1 MGNVFGKPKPSARQI
16 NKLDELFED
25 LLRRASIDYSNREIR
40 DMQAAVHTM
49 LERMVA
55 KVNERGI
62 FKVSRIHPC
71 GSMTEQTSLWKCD
84 NMTGIIY
91 TEFDCL
97 AVLENILHETSFNTS
112 GCKGCAMLLEL
123 PIDYKVLD
131 KYYAGTVLSEI
142 SNFFVNSENFDILF
156 VKEIDTS
163 LRSLCSCAQ
172 GIMNERDKMATGCDL
187 WFVNTS
193 TGILRVSSSLSVVR
207 DINNK
212 GPEKCSLIL
221 HWTSKANSLVVSE
234 PLLLSQ
240 LKTITAFPIYVDFL
254 PTLGLFKQDIFP
266 GEPITELPMMNL
278 HGRDPTGE
286 LINQNL
292 YEEDPRLELVDQ
304 LTGLTHDSVKRFVT
318 EISVGGQVRT
328 TSLILGDSSEHECFI
343 VPKRCCICDR
353 YNAWRKS
360 GSLSEITLYIVNE
373 MSEKHRK
380 CYMITKYLLSIADRH
395 LHDINSYHI
404 NTLAMNHSKK
414 CSVASDSCAECVLE
428 MLNELLSA
436 YQNETLKSFSLD
448 VNIFDKFTVYKT
460 HCITIIERCIRVVNS
475 VSEFASLETFIIQL

>member
-1 MGNVFGKPKPSARQI
+1 MGNVFCKPKPSARQI

-62 FKVSRIHPC
+62 FKVSSIHPC
-71 GSMTEQTSLWKCD
+71 WSMTEQTSLWKCD
-84 NMTGIIY
+84 TMTGIIY

-97 AVLENILHETSFNTS
+97 AVLENIIHETSFNTS
-112 GCKGCAMLLEL
+112 GCKGCAMFLEL
-123 PIDYKVLD
+123 PIDYKALD

-187 WFVNTS
+187 CVVNTS

-240 LKTITAFPIYVDFL
+240 LKTITSLPIYMDFL
-254 PTLGLFKQDIFP
+254 PTELFKQDIFP
-266 GEPITELPMMNL
+266 GEPITELPMINL

-286 LINQNL
+286 LIKQNL

-353 YNAWRKS
+353 SFVWRKS
-360 GSLSEITLYIVNE
+360 RSQSEITCIENE

-380 CYMITKYLLSIADRH
+380 SYMIMKYLL
-395 LHDINSYHI
+395 
-404 NTLAMNHSKK
+404 TLA
-414 CSVASDSCAECVLE
+414 
-428 MLNELLSA
+428 
-436 YQNETLKSFSLD
+436 
-448 VNIFDKFTVYKT
+448 
-460 HCITIIERCIRVVNS
+460 R
-475 VSEFASLETFIIQL
+475 